1 LYQDTLLD
9 HHRKPRHFGEL
20 GGTPTVERENPLCGD
35 VVRLAIDLTDNAI
48 CDLRFDGHGCALCIA
63 SASLMCCALRD
74 KDTGAARAL
83 AANLMSALL
92 PYHRPRLS
100 HAAQVRNAALDR
112 RRRALEKIAG
122 SGNADVITATPPAR
136 NQSRETGTGPFTGRR
151 NAAGLPALSAKPPP
165 ATGKSCLRFR
175 SSHGP

>member
-1 LYQDTLLD
+1 MGDLYQDTLLD

-83 AANLMSALL
+83 AANLMSAL
-92 PYHRPRLS
+92 
-100 HAAQVRNAALDR
+100 
-112 RRRALEKIAG
+112 
-122 SGNADVITATPPAR
+122 TAKETP
-136 NQSRETGTGPFTGRR
+136 EL
-151 NAAGLPALSAKPPP
+151 AGLGELA
-165 ATGKSCLRFR
+165 CLTTVRDFPMR
-175 SSHGP
+175 LKCVTLPWTAVDELLKK

>member
-1 LYQDTLLD
+1 MYQDTLLD

-74 KDTGAARAL
+74 KDTDAARAL
-83 AANLMSALL
+83 AANLMSAL
-92 PYHRPRLS
+92 
-100 HAAQVRNAALDR
+100 
-112 RRRALEKIAG
+112 
-122 SGNADVITATPPAR
+122 TAKETP
-136 NQSRETGTGPFTGRR
+136 EL
-151 NAAGLPALSAKPPP
+151 AGLGELA
-165 ATGKSCLRFR
+165 CLTTVRDFPMR
-175 SSHGP
+175 LKCVTLPWTAVDELLKK

>member
-1 LYQDTLLD
+1 MGDLYQDTLLN
-9 HHRKPRHFGEL
+9 HHRNPRHFGEL

-83 AANLMSALL
+83 AANLMSAL
-92 PYHRPRLS
+92 
-100 HAAQVRNAALDR
+100 
-112 RRRALEKIAG
+112 
-122 SGNADVITATPPAR
+122 TAKETP
-136 NQSRETGTGPFTGRR
+136 EL
-151 NAAGLPALSAKPPP
+151 AGLGELA
-165 ATGKSCLRFR
+165 CLTTVRDFPMR
-175 SSHGP
+175 LKCVTLPWTAVDELLKK

>member
-1 LYQDTLLD
+1 MGDLYQDTLLD

-20 GGTPTVERENPLCGD
+20 GGTPNVERENPLCGD

-83 AANLMSALL
+83 AANLMSAL
-92 PYHRPRLS
+92 
-100 HAAQVRNAALDR
+100 
-112 RRRALEKIAG
+112 
-122 SGNADVITATPPAR
+122 TAKETP
-136 NQSRETGTGPFTGRR
+136 EL
-151 NAAGLPALSAKPPP
+151 AGLGELA
-165 ATGKSCLRFR
+165 CLTTVRDFPMR
-175 SSHGP
+175 LKCVTLPWTAVDELLKK

>member
-1 LYQDTLLD
+1 MGDLYQDTLLD

-48 CDLRFDGHGCALCIA
+48 FDLRFDGHGCALCIA

-83 AANLMSALL
+83 AANLMSAL
-92 PYHRPRLS
+92 
-100 HAAQVRNAALDR
+100 
-112 RRRALEKIAG
+112 
-122 SGNADVITATPPAR
+122 TAKETP
-136 NQSRETGTGPFTGRR
+136 EL
-151 NAAGLPALSAKPPP
+151 AGLGELA
-165 ATGKSCLRFR
+165 CLTTVRDFPMR
-175 SSHGP
+175 LKCVTLPWTAVDELLKK

>member
-1 LYQDTLLD
+1 MGDLYQDTLLD

-74 KDTGAARAL
+74 KDTDAARAL
-83 AANLMSALL
+83 AANLMSAL
-92 PYHRPRLS
+92 
-100 HAAQVRNAALDR
+100 
-112 RRRALEKIAG
+112 
-122 SGNADVITATPPAR
+122 TAKETP
-136 NQSRETGTGPFTGRR
+136 EL
-151 NAAGLPALSAKPPP
+151 AGLGELA
-165 ATGKSCLRFR
+165 CLTTVRDFPMR
-175 SSHGP
+175 LKCVTLPWTAVDELLKK

>member
-1 LYQDTLLD
+1 MGDLYQDTLLD

-48 CDLRFDGHGCALCIA
+48 CDLRFVGHGCALCIA

-83 AANLMSALL
+83 AANLMSALTAKETPELAGLGELACLTTVRDFPMRLKCVTL
-92 PYHRPRLS
+92 PWT
-100 HAAQVRNAALDR
+100 ALDE
-112 RRRALEKIAG
+112 LLK
-122 SGNADVITATPPAR
+122 
-136 NQSRETGTGPFTGRR
+136 
-151 NAAGLPALSAKPPP
+151 K
-165 ATGKSCLRFR
+165 
-175 SSHGP
+175 